1 MILAAVVGRAFSLS
15 REARQPAT
23 TRRLAAAV
31 SMAAI
36 LWGSGVL
43 WFGTVSELLIGY
55 ANRSQGVLL
64 QEPRASVFLPPN
76 RAKLFSE
83 VLARIRAMSA
93 PGEPVLM
100 APYVPMFGFIAER
113 PNPTRYAELYSV
125 LLDPDRQQEVIA
137 ALEEGP
143 VHLIL
148 VHDTALDRREARRFP
163 RYAPEVASYLESRF
177 RVAERLGHF
186 VFFVRKGSFQGGGA

>member
-1 MILAAVVGRAFSLS
+1 M
-15 REARQPAT
+15 
-23 TRRLAAAV
+23 RRLAAAV
-31 SMAAI
+31 SVAAI

-64 QEPRASVFLPPN
+64 EEPRASVFLPPN

-113 PNPTRYAELYSV
+113 PNPTRYAALYSV

-143 VHLIL
+143 TRLRQNQLEVFIPGLGVAYEMSRRHHLFAGVH
-148 VHDTALDRREARRFP
+148 RGF
-163 RYAPEVASYLESRF
+163 APPL
-177 RVAERLGHF
+177 
-186 VFFVRKGSFQGGGA
+186 